1 MLKRSKTQRHLRDRK
16 RSQERKRGEK
26 HSEEK
31 RKELY
36 FLELVRDLT
45 VILNK

>member
-31 RKELY
+31 KKLSLFFRAS
-36 FLELVRDLT
+36 
-45 VILNK
+45 